1 MVVKAN
7 AYARQNGKTPFV
19 IYQGEW
25 SILERDFERDIIPMA
40 RSEGIPIQTTVYW
53 RMLTAL
59 TRG

>member
-40 RSEGIPIQTTVYW
+40 RSEGIIIQINIFW
-53 RMLTAL
+53 RMLTAFM
-59 TRG
+59 RG